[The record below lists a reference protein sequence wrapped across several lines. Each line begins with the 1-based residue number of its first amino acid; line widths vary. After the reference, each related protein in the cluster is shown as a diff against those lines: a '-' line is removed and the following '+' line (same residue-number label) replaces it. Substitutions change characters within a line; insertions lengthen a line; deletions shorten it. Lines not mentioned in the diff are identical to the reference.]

1 MLDFITDAFE
11 EPAFWILAGGG
22 VAMELLGWIMSK
34 KMMDASFSIWTLLII
49 IVVTI
54 LASAFF
60 ATKD

>member
-34 KMMDASFSIWTLLII
+34 RMFDASMPIWQLLIM

-54 LASAFF
+54 VAAAFF